1 MKIRIKEV
9 AKLMGSSEQYVRDG
23 LKTQQLPIGSAVQM
37 SKKKYTYNIIPSKLA
52 DFMGMTIE
60 QMLEVLYE

>member
-9 AKLMGSSEQYVRDG
+9 AKLMGASEQYVRDG

-37 SKKKYTYNIIPSKLA
+37 SKKKYTYHISSGKLA
-52 DFMGMTIE
+52 DYLGVTVKE
-60 QMLEVLYE
+60 LEEML